1 MTKQELN
8 SIVIRLIESHNLPP
22 GNPIVLSEILL
33 AELEENWDEIPTQT
47 QAVLLCVIAALK
59 KQFAEELISELET
72 RVVVDKLRG
81 K

>member
-22 GNPIVLSEILL
+22 SNPIVISELL
-33 AELEENWDEIPTQT
+33 LTELEENWDEIPAHT
-47 QAVLLCVIAALK
+47 QAVLLCVIASLK
-59 KQFAEELISELET
+59 KQFAEEFLSDREAQAIMN
-72 RVVVDKLRG
+72 KLRG